1 MPAQEKWRYDR
12 KLTAMMV
19 EDMIFDPILA
29 GKVILNVTLPPH
41 EELRVLWL
49 WSTYF
54 TNDDSG
60 FSTGKSWTLA
70 YICALRQA
78 LFKGRVAGMLSK
90 TFAQGQLIFKH
101 LERWANTSS
110 VFRSCFRKEKGDPRI
125 THASTAWVAYF
136 KGEGEVRVLP
146 PNFMQDSE
154 RLRSERWHDAYLD
167 EWTTYGNFIALNK
180 TIIGRVTQPNMH
192 QNCRVRQ
199 NHIHMCSTPQFKH
212 HPAYQMIQF
221 IQEQIE
227 LGNDNYG
234 RFTCDY
240 RSVPVAHDYMIDRKA
255 INHMQRTLPKSMVNA
270 EVHGRW
276 ESDSGTFYNSSV
288 IESRRYSVPK
298 MQRTEGEE
306 IFVGAFDTARGGGEQ
321 VTEGQGDDFALTVLK
336 VNGFDAPAQHVL
348 TIRKNK
354 VTDIQ
359 MSGMIHEINQQFNMS
374 MIGYDPG
381 GGGLFVKDKL
391 KLREQVIKGTKRFV
405 TPILES
411 GDSSGVIGDPI
422 LIPIRRSERW
432 ISRIHG
438 TMRSESVLVNKIHN
452 EMRTALTTNMIA
464 LARAWDGWDGLSSTW
479 DASQKRSFLNETTL
493 SDEEYFK
500 AEMDLAVSQLFLV
513 DVERDE
519 NGAPLTDS
527 FDMYKF
533 SSNEKKDSAYS
544 LIYANFIASL
554 YRFRMEHGD
563 LGTPTGKSSVVYASS
578 PIYVR

>member
-1 MPAQEKWRYDR
+1 MPPMEKWRYDR

-29 GKVILNVTLPPH
+29 GKVLLNVTLPPH
-41 EELRVLWL
+41 EEIRVLWM

-78 LFKGRVAGMLSK
+78 LFKGRVSGMLSK
-90 TFAQGQLIFKH
+90 TFAQGQLIFKNI
-101 LERWANTSS
+101 ERWANTNAI
-110 VFRSCFRKEKGDPRI
+110 FRSCFKKEKGEPKI
-125 THASTAWVAYF
+125 THASTAWVAYY
-136 KGEGEVRVLP
+136 KGEGETRVLP

-180 TIIGRVTQPNMH
+180 TIIGRVTQPNLH
-192 QNCRVRQ
+192 QDCNVRQ
-199 NHIHMCSTPQFKH
+199 NHIHLCSTPQFKH
-212 HPAYQMIQF
+212 HPSYQMIKY
-221 IQEQIE
+221 IQNQIE
-227 LGNDNYG
+227 MGDDNYG

-240 RSVPVAHDYMIDRKA
+240 RCVPKAHDHMIDRKA
-255 INHMQRTLPKSMVNA
+255 INHMQRTLPKSMASA

-276 ESDSGTFYNSSV
+276 EDDSGTFYNSET
-288 IESRRYSVPK
+288 IEKRRYSVP
-298 MQRTEGEE
+298 MLRRTDQNEV
-306 IFVGAFDTARGGGEQ
+306 FVGAFDTARGGGEQ
-321 VTEGQGDDFALTVLK
+321 TDEGQGDDFSMTILK
-336 VNGFDAPAQHVL
+336 VNGYDAPAQHVL

-354 VTDIQ
+354 VTDFQ
-359 MSGMIHEINQQFNMS
+359 MSAMVHELNQRFNLS

-391 KLREQVIKGTKRFV
+391 KMREQTIKGEKVFL
-405 TPILES
+405 TPIIETLDAS
-411 GDSSGVIGDPI
+411 GIEGTRI
-422 LIPIRRSERW
+422 LIPIRRSEGW

-438 TMRSESVLVNKIHN
+438 TMRSESVLTNTIHN
-452 EMRTALTTNMIA
+452 EMRTALMTNMIA
-464 LARAWDGWDGLSSTW
+464 LGQPWKGWEEVSSTW
-479 DASQKRSFLNETTL
+479 DASQKRIYLTNHLL
-493 SDEEYFK
+493 SDDEMFK

-519 NGAPLTDS
+519 NGAPVLDS

-533 SSNEKKDSAYS
+533 LSKEKKDSAYS
-544 LIYANFIASL
+544 LIYANFIASI
-554 YRFRMEHGD
+554 YRFRLENGD
-563 LGTPTGKSSVVYASS
+563 LQQHTQKRGVVFASS
-578 PIYVR
+578 PIYAR